1 MELFSIFD
9 TSLQKPIATMANMF
23 MCVHVFFSNTI
34 WFQNMWVSKEGVCMA
49 RIMDSIGCGWLKQ
62 MGMGYGLESKKK
74 AYATPYE
81 ALERGV
87 VQDAFVDFTRGAR
100 EDIYM
105 FNESS

>member
-1 MELFSIFD
+1 
-9 TSLQKPIATMANMF
+9 
-23 MCVHVFFSNTI
+23 
-34 WFQNMWVSKEGVCMA
+34 
-49 RIMDSIGCGWLKQ
+49 

-105 FNESS
+105 SNESS